1 MGHVLHFSSKEE
13 TPSEEGRDSEEE
25 RDKFSREEE
34 ADRYAPVAGA
44 TLFKDHDRY
53 EVKYYSEL
61 FIEYS
66 TCVKRRHLV
75 ENVLCQFIIFY

>member
-1 MGHVLHFSSKEE
+1 MGYVLHFSSKEE
-13 TPSEEGRDSEEE
+13 TRSEEGRD
-25 RDKFSREEE
+25 RFSPEEE
-34 ADRYAPVAGA
+34 ADRYAPVEVA

-53 EVKYYSEL
+53 ELKYYSEL

>member
-13 TPSEEGRDSEEE
+13 TPSEEGRDIEEE
-25 RDKFSREEE
+25 RDKFSPEEE
-34 ADRYAPVAGA
+34 ADRYAPVEG
-44 TLFKDHDRY
+44 DHDRY